1 MGWHGASPAVTTLGV
16 PCSRLSVSQPR
27 GGLGDRGG
35 HRSPA
40 DLLHGPLEEPEA
52 QPRWV
57 QARRWAASRGHSCL
71 VCRRLSGFGDFP
83 SAKDGNSGA
92 IRAAAG
98 RYQSLLLQRAAT
110 VLRWSFSAEDEI
122 YSDFLLE
129 ASAELWCVLMS
140 DMLQRLARELPCH
153 CSARCCCRFA
163 LAPCTY
169 ELYVQ
174 QRMGTGLVPRQESR
188 PTALHHPFGR
198 FSVPGRRVCVCFP
211 SLSLVC
217 WMVPCFSGS
226 GGTGSHL
233 LQSQGPCWVL
243 GGWFRLCLR
252 RG

>member
-1 MGWHGASPAVTTLGV
+1 MDTDPQLTFYTDPSRSRRRSRGGCRHGGGRRAVATLALFAVASPGSETFHRQKMETQAQSRLLRAGTG
-16 PCSRLSVSQPR
+16 PCSCSELPLFSGGVSQ
-27 GGLGDRGG
+27 
-35 HRSPA
+35 
-40 DLLHGPLEEPEA
+40 
-52 QPRWV
+52 
-57 QARRWAASRGHSCL
+57 RRMKYIL
-71 VCRRLSGFGDFP
+71 
-83 SAKDGNSGA
+83 
-92 IRAAAG
+92 I
-98 RYQSLLLQRAAT
+98 
-110 VLRWSFSAEDEI
+110 
-122 YSDFLLE
+122 FLLE

-153 CSARCCCRFA
+153 RSARCCCGFA

-198 FSVPGRRVCVCFP
+198 FSVPGGRVCVCFP

-233 LQSQGPCWVL
+233 LQSQGRCWVL
-243 GGWFRLCLR
+243 GGWFRL
-252 RG
+252 